1 MKPPTP
7 YTRHTGKRKR
17 RTKAET
23 QALEVA
29 IYAYAESAHPT
40 AARTVFYRLVVA
52 GLASLNL
59 TPGINRYI
67 FRLGKMRIEGRLP
80 YEWISDDTRLG
91 YHVDTFKDAA
101 DFQRRV
107 ASLYRSDIWRDVAEH
122 VEVWVESRSLAGILR
137 ETCADLAVSL
147 YPCAGFS
154 SLSQEYSAAHQMAA
168 SRKAV
173 ASILYVGDFD
183 PGGETIE
190 DALQRKLGAHLAN
203 LGMGLEFQRLG
214 LTKAQVE
221 RYGLPTAPRKAGERR
236 KPEITETTEAEALDS
251 RVLRAMVR
259 EAVLAYLPAGRLEA
273 ARIADES
280 ERRFIRKLGFT
291 VMVDKTSV

>member
-1 MKPPTP
+1 MTPPTP
-7 YTRHTGKRKR
+7 YTSPPSKRKR

-40 AARTVFYRLVVA
+40 AARTIFYRLVSA
-52 GLASLNL
+52 GLAAKDDAGYKQIL
-59 TPGINRYI
+59 
-67 FRLGKMRIEGRLP
+67 FRLGKMRVEGRLP
-80 YEWISDDTRLG
+80 YEWITDATRLG
-91 YHVDTFKDAA
+91 FHVDTFKDAA

-107 ASLYRSDIWRDVAEH
+107 ASLYRSDIWRDTAEH

-173 ASILYVGDFD
+173 ASILYVGDYD
-183 PGGETIE
+183 PGGETIV

-236 KPEITETTEAEALDS
+236 KPEITESTEAEALDS
-251 RVLRAMVR
+251 NVLRSMVR
-259 EAVLAYLPAGRLEA
+259 DAVLAYLPAGRLEA

-291 VMVDKTSV
+291 GHGR